1 MVTSTQSYVITSSSS
16 TASRRGGKR
25 GECDVEASAVSM
37 MTSSSTA
44 SCCTRGRPLY
54 GCRLLSDCIDVMRGR
69 PTTRFAGFRSRL
81 RTGASFIDDEDY
93 SDDLTADIIN
103 GLVEITGERVEK
115 LIDLRG

>member
-1 MVTSTQSYVITSSSS
+1 
-16 TASRRGGKR
+16 
-25 GECDVEASAVSM
+25 
-37 MTSSSTA
+37 
-44 SCCTRGRPLY
+44 
-54 GCRLLSDCIDVMRGR
+54 MRGR
-69 PTTRFAGFRSRL
+69 PTTRFAAFRSRL